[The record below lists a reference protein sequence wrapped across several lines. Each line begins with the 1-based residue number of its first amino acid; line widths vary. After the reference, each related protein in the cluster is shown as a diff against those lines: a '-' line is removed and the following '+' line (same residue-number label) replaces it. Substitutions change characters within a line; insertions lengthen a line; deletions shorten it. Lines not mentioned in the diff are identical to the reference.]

1 MLASFAKHCP
11 EVGYCQG
18 MNFLAG
24 LILIGVDFNEV
35 SAFVILEK
43 LLGEYGGL
51 ASIYDGKLSKLFSLS
66 DHVYSWLLQTEP
78 ELEELVSNHGVPL
91 TTLFAGPLMACF
103 SNVFE
108 HPEVPLF
115 ILDRLILQ
123 KDQALVNIIKFV
135 YRNMKQELLKYKAKP
150 AGSGSNQVSVSLD
163 GGQLQAYLARLI
175 YLDAHQRG
183 LFFPEIP

>member
-1 MLASFAKHCP
+1 
-11 EVGYCQG
+11 
-18 MNFLAG
+18 MNFLCG

-43 LLGEYGGL
+43 LLGDYGGL

-66 DHVYSWLLQTEP
+66 DHVYSWLLQSEP

-108 HPEVPLF
+108 KPETPLF
-115 ILDRLILQ
+115 VLDRLILQ
-123 KDQALVNIIKFV
+123 KDHALVNIIKHV
-135 YRNMKQELLKYKAKP
+135 YRSMKFELLKYRPRP
-150 AGSGSNQVSVSLD
+150 ANASVNEVSVSAD
-163 GGQLQAYLARLI
+163 GGHLQAYLARLI
-175 YLDAHQRG
+175 YLDAW
-183 LFFPEIP
+183 